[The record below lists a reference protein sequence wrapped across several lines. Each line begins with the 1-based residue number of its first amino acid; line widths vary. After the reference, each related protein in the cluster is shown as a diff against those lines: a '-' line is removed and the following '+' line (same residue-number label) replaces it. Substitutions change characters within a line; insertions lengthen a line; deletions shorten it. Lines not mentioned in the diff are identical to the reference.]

1 MVSAN
6 EFFIGMLNLFLI
18 ARFARVLFQRLSA
31 LCVVQCNQLIIIGW
45 LKIYDYKGGKKIV
58 LSSP

>member
-18 ARFARVLFQRLSA
+18 ARFARVLFQRFSA
-31 LCVVQCNQLIIIGW
+31 LCVVQSTSHNWLIEN
-45 LKIYDYKGGKKIV
+45 L
-58 LSSP
+58 